1 MTATAALRL
10 REALGNFVTGV
21 TIITTR
27 NDGGLQGLT
36 ANSFSSVS
44 LDPPLVL
51 FSLSRTAD
59 CFDAF
64 EDTEFFAINVLR
76 SDQEALSNRFATKD
90 IDKWTGVDWRPGL
103 GGCPLLDGAI
113 ATFECRVCG
122 PPRGRRPR
130 HLRGRSSR
138 VRPVS
143 GGCSARVLPR
153 PIHRGRQLTRQN
165 GVRVGF
171 SSEISPRPPSRE
183 KHPP

>member
-27 NDGGLQGLT
+27 NEDGLHGLT

-76 SDQEALSNRFATKD
+76 SDQEVLSSRFATKD
-90 IDKWTGVDWRPGL
+90 IDKWIGVDWRPGL

-113 ATFECRVCG
+113 ATFECRVTARHEG
-122 PPRGRRPR
+122 GDHVIYVGEVLGFAQYPEGAPLAFFRGRY
-130 HLRGRSSR
+130 
-138 VRPVS
+138 
-143 GGCSARVLPR
+143 
-153 PIHRGRQLTRQN
+153 T
-165 GVRVGF
+165 GVAD
-171 SSEISPRPPSRE
+171 
-183 KHPP
+183 

>member
-21 TIITTR
+21 TVITTR
-27 NDGGLQGLT
+27 NEGGLHGLT

-64 EDTEFFAINVLR
+64 ETAEFFAINILR

-103 GGCPLLDGAI
+103 EDCPLLDGAI
-113 ATFECRVCG
+113 ATFECRVTARHEG
-122 PPRGRRPR
+122 GDHVIYVGEVLRFAQYPEGAPLAFFRGRY
-130 HLRGRSSR
+130 
-138 VRPVS
+138 
-143 GGCSARVLPR
+143 
-153 PIHRGRQLTRQN
+153 T
-165 GVRVGF
+165 GVAG
-171 SSEISPRPPSRE
+171 
-183 KHPP
+183 

>member
-1 MTATAALRL
+1 MTAPAALRL

-21 TIITTR
+21 TVVTTR
-27 NDGGLQGLT
+27 QAGEIHGLT

-64 EDTEFFAINVLR
+64 EHTEFFAISVLR

-90 IDKWTGVDWRPGL
+90 IDKWGGVGWRPGQ

-113 ATFECRVCG
+113 ATFECRITSRHEGGDHVIYVG
-122 PPRGRRPR
+122 EVLEFASRADGEPLAFFRGRY
-130 HLRGRSSR
+130 
-138 VRPVS
+138 
-143 GGCSARVLPR
+143 
-153 PIHRGRQLTRQN
+153 T
-165 GVRVGF
+165 GVAG
-171 SSEISPRPPSRE
+171 
-183 KHPP
+183 